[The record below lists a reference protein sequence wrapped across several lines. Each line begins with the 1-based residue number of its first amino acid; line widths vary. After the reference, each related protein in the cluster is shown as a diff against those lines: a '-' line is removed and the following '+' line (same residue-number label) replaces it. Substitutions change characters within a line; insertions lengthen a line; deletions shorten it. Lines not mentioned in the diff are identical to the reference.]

1 MKRTNCPNCGGPL
14 PINGL
19 KCEFCGT
26 RIIDLT
32 MIDFD
37 SNEPTMFVL
46 KAPKYLVQDKDV
58 YISMWARPELESIS
72 MENETAYVLNARGER
87 LCPIDVSRSVA
98 FEMSLHPYADPKSN
112 KLYTLTIE

>member
-37 SNEPTMFVL
+37 SEEPAMFVL
-46 KAPKYLVQDKDV
+46 KAPKYMVKDKDV
-58 YISMWARPELESIS
+58 YITMLAHPELESIT
-72 MENETAYVLNARGER
+72 MESNESYVVNARGEKV
-87 LCPIDVSRSVA
+87 CAFDASRSVA
-98 FEMSLHPYADPKSN
+98 FGMSLHPCVATNSN
-112 KLYTLTIE
+112 SLYTLTIK

>member
-37 SNEPTMFVL
+37 SEEPAMFVL
-46 KAPKYLVQDKDV
+46 KAPKYMVKDKDV
-58 YISMWARPELESIS
+58 YITMLAHPELESIT
-72 MENETAYVLNARGER
+72 MEGDECYIMNARGET
-87 LCPIDVSRSVA
+87 LSTRSLGVNAA
-98 FEMSLHPYADPKSN
+98 FGMSLHPCVAPNSN
-112 KLYTLTIE
+112 TLYTLTIK

>member
-37 SNEPTMFVL
+37 SEEPAMFVL
-46 KAPKYLVQDKDV
+46 KAPKYMVKDKDV
-58 YISMWARPELESIS
+58 YITMMAHPELESIT
-72 MENETAYVLNARGER
+72 MEGDEVYAFNARGER
-87 LCPIDVSRSVA
+87 LCACSLGVNAA
-98 FEMSLHPYADPKSN
+98 FGMSLHPCVAPNSN
-112 KLYTLTIE
+112 TLYTLTIK

>member
-14 PINGL
+14 PVNGL

-26 RIIDLT
+26 RVIDLT

-37 SNEPTMFVL
+37 SKEPTMFVL
-46 KAPKYLVQDKDV
+46 KAPKYLVQDKNV
-58 YISMWARPELESIS
+58 YISMWAHPELESIS
-72 MENETAYVLNARGER
+72 MESDEAYVVDARGER
-87 LCPIDVSRSVA
+87 VCSADVSRSVA
-98 FEMSLHPYADPKSN
+98 FEMSLHPCAGPRND

>member
-37 SNEPTMFVL
+37 SEEPAMFVL
-46 KAPKYLVQDKDV
+46 KAPKYMVKDNDV
-58 YISMWARPELESIS
+58 YITMMAHPELESIT
-72 MENETAYVLNARGER
+72 MEGDECYVMNARGET
-87 LCPIDVSRSVA
+87 LCTRSLGVNAA
-98 FEMSLHPYADPKSN
+98 FGMTLHPCVAPNSN
-112 KLYTLTIE
+112 SLYTLTIQ

>member
-14 PINGL
+14 PINGV

-37 SNEPTMFVL
+37 SEEPAMFVL
-46 KAPKYLVQDKDV
+46 KAPQYMVEDKDV
-58 YISMWARPELESIS
+58 DISMLAHPELESITIEGDECYA
-72 MENETAYVLNARGER
+72 MNARGEK
-87 LCPIDVSRSVA
+87 LCACSLGVNAA
-98 FEMSLHPYADPKSN
+98 FGMSLHPCVAPNSN
-112 KLYTLTIE
+112 TLYTLTIK

>member
-1 MKRTNCPNCGGPL
+1 MKRKTNCPNCGGPL

-37 SNEPTMFVL
+37 SEEPTMSVL
-46 KAPKYLVQDKDV
+46 KAPKYMVKDKDV
-58 YISMWARPELESIS
+58 YITMLARPELESIT
-72 MENETAYVLNARGER
+72 MESDRVYVSNAQEER
-87 LCPIDVSRSVA
+87 VCSLGVNVA
-98 FEMSLHPYADPKSN
+98 FGMSLHPCIAPNSN
-112 KLYTLTIE
+112 ALYTLTVQ